1 MPGLINYYINTM
13 SLSNHSSDQQP
24 AAKVTPRL
32 NRRRLWKIVIL
43 ALVTALLFTLLFVQA
58 AFNTLNWLRP
68 SNLSETLSLYVLSTI
83 NFLAFVVLLVLLVR
97 NIMKLRRERLQ
108 KKLGSR
114 FKTRLVMFFMLL
126 SLLPVTFLFFLT
138 SGLINRSI
146 DKWFSL
152 PGDEMLQTAQ
162 FIQTSYL
169 RGEKDG
175 LNRLAETLARLV
187 SQKQGDQLG
196 GFLSAEAETQR
207 LMHARLYNADGKI
220 IWQKSLVD
228 LKKIDP
234 QFEPA
239 IEQAYQNVSQ
249 GIWYDSE
256 LSDETANTLFLISA
270 VPIPA
275 ESGGTLVIGQQ
286 LSQEIATSV
295 NRIRKLERKYNE
307 LREMNKS
314 LRYSML
320 QTLATITLFVLFIAL
335 WLALNVARSIA
346 EPVKQLAEATE
357 KVKRGDLSYRAGVSG
372 DDELAALALS
382 FNEMTAEIG
391 ENRRRLEQSATELQ
405 LSNNAQDERR
415 RYIETILQS
424 LSAGVISLDA
434 KAQVTTINEAA
445 LKLLGIEQTPV
456 AGSSLESVL
465 PEEQVEE
472 LRRMILRA
480 TRLRSITR
488 EVHFTLA
495 NQRKLDAAV
504 TVTALE
510 NPRGQARGVVIVI
523 EDLTELIEAQRRAAW
538 SEIARRMAHEIK
550 NPLTPI
556 RLSAER
562 LAKNLLG
569 ESNGRGGSEA
579 MTERQ
584 TEIVRECTAMI
595 GAEVATLQRMVD
607 EFSKFARLPKAKP
620 VMASLNEVVEN
631 TLKLYDERL
640 DGIRLESNLASSLA
654 PVMIDGEQI
663 KRLLVNLIDN
673 AAETL
678 TNGEHTDPATR
689 LINVSTREF
698 AERQWVE
705 LTVSDNGPGI
715 PPEDRERIF
724 DPYFSRRKGGTGLGL
739 AIVRRIVAEHQGHI
753 RVQDNIPHG
762 ARFVIE
768 LPAAKPEDGKQHLP

>member
-1 MPGLINYYINTM
+1 MPERINYYINTM
-13 SLSNHSSDQQP
+13 SVFNHPSEKNP
-24 AAKVTPRL
+24 AAIDERRP
-32 NRRRLWKIVIL
+32 NRRRWWKIAIL
-43 ALVTALLFTLLFVQA
+43 ALITALLLALLVVQA
-58 AFNTLNWLRP
+58 AFNTLVWLQP

-83 NFLAFVVLLVLLVR
+83 NFLAFVVLLMLLVR

-114 FKTRLVMFFMLL
+114 FKTRLVMFFILL
-126 SLLPVTFLFFLT
+126 SLLPVIFLFFATFL
-138 SGLINRSI
+138 LFNRSI
-146 DKWFSL
+146 EKWFSL
-152 PGDEMLQTAQ
+152 PGEEMLRTAQ
-162 FIQTSYL
+162 FIQSTYL
-169 RGEKDG
+169 KGEKDG
-175 LNRLAETLARLV
+175 LNRIAESLARLV
-187 SQKQGDQLG
+187 SQKQGDKLG
-196 GFLSAEAETQR
+196 GFLSEETETQR
-207 LMHARLYNADGKI
+207 LMFARLYHADGNVV
-220 IWQKSLVD
+220 WEKSEVD
-228 LKKIDP
+228 LTKIDP
-234 QFEPA
+234 QFVPA

-249 GIWYDSE
+249 GIWYDSDV
-256 LSDETANTLFLISA
+256 SDERASTLYLISA
-270 VPIPA
+270 VPLPV
-275 ESGGTLVIGQQ
+275 ENGGALIIAQQ
-286 LSQEIATSV
+286 LSQEIAASV
-295 NRIRKLERKYNE
+295 NRFRKLELNYNL
-307 LREMNKS
+307 LRENDKS

-335 WLALNVARSIA
+335 WLALHVARSIA
-346 EPVKQLAEATE
+346 EPVQHLAEATE
-357 KVKRGDLSYRAGVSG
+357 RVKKGDLSYRAGVSG

-391 ENRRRLEQSATELQ
+391 ENRRQLEQSATELQ
-405 LSNNAQDERR
+405 LSNSELDERR

-434 KAQVTTINEAA
+434 KLRVTTINEAA

-456 AGSSLESVL
+456 AGSSLESIL
-465 PEEQVEE
+465 PEEQVDE

-480 TRLRSITR
+480 TRLQSMTHEI
-488 EVHFTLA
+488 HFKIA
-495 NQRKLDAAV
+495 AQRKLDAAV
-504 TVTALE
+504 TVTALA

-523 EDLTELIEAQRRAAW
+523 EDLTELIDAQRRAAW

-569 ESNGRGGSEA
+569 ESNGRSGSEA

-640 DGIRLESNLASSLA
+640 DGIRLERNLASGLA
-654 PVMIDGEQI
+654 PVLIDGEQI

-678 TNGEHTDPATR
+678 ANGEHEDRANR
-689 LINVSTREF
+689 VISVSTAEI

-705 LTVSDNGPGI
+705 LIVADNGPGI
-715 PPEDRERIF
+715 HPEDRERIF

-753 RVQDNIPHG
+753 RVQDHIPHG

-768 LPAAKPEDGKQHLP
+768 LPAAKPEDGKQLQ